1 MLPPA
6 VPGLMD
12 ANSRTMFP
20 SPISRVL
27 GSPRYLRS
35 CGGAPTLA
43 NWKMR
48 QPAPIVVRPVT
59 TACGPIHESR
69 PTRTCGPTTAYA
81 STTTPVSSSAPGAT
95 TAVGWMR
102 GPAGGAA
109 ANSTSATSAGP
120 AVATP
125 RSRQGG
131 PAAVQV
137 TSSRSVSP
145 GSTGRRK
152 RALSTATRRRSSSA
166 ASRPPSCTRA
176 SHSMT
181 PGRTGAPGK
190 CPAKYGSLALTRFT
204 PTARFPGSTSS
215 TRSTR
220 TYGNARRPL
229 APRSGWFVMGAL
241 LLARAALRPLLVG
254 RGVVEL
260 HDLVGHVDRLV
271 IVEER
276 AAGGLEHE
284 RVAVLLAVVA
294 HQLVEL
300 LDDALGELG
309 VGLLEIAL
317 EVLVL
322 ALELEAAGLEVLLEV
337 APLLVLEHRRLALVV
352 LLQPVQVLAL
362 LLQLVLRA
370 LELGLHLIL
379 GPLAGVALVERA
391 LHVDH
396 GDLLLRGLEP
406 RRRPEHDR
414 HRHEPER
421 RAGPPAGPAS
431 HVSISH
437 VSPLLSSVLERRPE
451 REQHEALLIVGLGV
465 ERLPELDAQRAD
477 GREPAHPGPRR
488 EAGLVPRDALVRA
501 VSVAGVDEQHTLE
514 S

>member
-1 MLPPA
+1 
-6 VPGLMD
+6 
-12 ANSRTMFP
+12 
-20 SPISRVL
+20 
-27 GSPRYLRS
+27 
-35 CGGAPTLA
+35 
-43 NWKMR
+43 MR
-48 QPAPIVVRPVT
+48 A
-59 TACGPIHESR
+59 
-69 PTRTCGPTTAYA
+69 
-81 STTTPVSSSAPGAT
+81 
-95 TAVGWMR
+95 
-102 GPAGGAA
+102 PAGGAA

-120 AVATP
+120 AVAPP

-337 APLLVLEHRRLALVV
+337 APLLVLEHRRLALVI
-352 LLQPVQVLAL
+352 LLQPVQVFAL

-370 LELGLHLIL
+370 LELRLHLVL
-379 GPLAGVALVERA
+379 GLLAGVALVERA

-396 GDLLLRGLEP
+396 GDLLLR
-406 RRRPEHDR
+406 RRERPRPERDHDR
-414 HRHEPER
+414 DQAERH
-421 RAGPPAGPAS
+421 AGHPAALDSS
-431 HVSISH
+431 HPISH
-437 VSPLLSSVLERRPE
+437 VSASPSSLQYWNGAPNENST
-451 REQHEALLIVGLGV
+451 
-465 ERLPELDAQRAD
+465 RLF
-477 GREPAHPGPRR
+477 
-488 EAGLVPRDALVRA
+488 
-501 VSVAGVDEQHTLE
+501 
-514 S
+514 

>member
-1 MLPPA
+1 
-6 VPGLMD
+6 
-12 ANSRTMFP
+12 
-20 SPISRVL
+20 
-27 GSPRYLRS
+27 
-35 CGGAPTLA
+35 
-43 NWKMR
+43 MR
-48 QPAPIVVRPVT
+48 A
-59 TACGPIHESR
+59 
-69 PTRTCGPTTAYA
+69 
-81 STTTPVSSSAPGAT
+81 
-95 TAVGWMR
+95 
-102 GPAGGAA
+102 PAGGAA

-152 RALSTATRRRSSSA
+152 RALSTATRRRSSSS

-190 CPAKYGSLALTRFT
+190 WPAKYGSLALTRFT
-204 PTARFPGSTSS
+204 PTARLPGSISS
-215 TRSTR
+215 TRSTK
-220 TYGNARRPL
+220 TYGNARPPL
-229 APRSGWFVMGAL
+229 ARRSGWFVMGTL
-241 LLARAALRPLLVG
+241 LLRAALRPLLVG

-260 HDLVGHVDRLV
+260 HDLLGHVDRLV
-271 IVEER
+271 VVQEC

-322 ALELEAAGLEVLLEV
+322 ALELEAAGLEVLLQV
-337 APLLVLEHRRLALVV
+337 APLLLLEHRRLAVVV
-352 LLQPVQVLAL
+352 LLQVVQVLAL

-370 LELGLHLIL
+370 LELRLHLVL
-379 GPLAGVALVERA
+379 GALAGVALVERA

-396 GDLLLRGLEP
+396 GDLRLHGRE
-406 RRRPEHDR
+406 RRRREHE
-414 HRHEPER
+414 HQRHEPER
-421 RAGPPAGPAS
+421 HAGAPAP
-431 HVSISH
+431 
-437 VSPLLSSVLERRPE
+437 
-451 REQHEALLIVGLGV
+451 
-465 ERLPELDAQRAD
+465 
-477 GREPAHPGPRR
+477 
-488 EAGLVPRDALVRA
+488 
-501 VSVAGVDEQHTLE
+501 
-514 S
+514 

>member
-1 MLPPA
+1 MRAPA
-6 VPGLMD
+6 D
-12 ANSRTMFP
+12 
-20 SPISRVL
+20 
-27 GSPRYLRS
+27 
-35 CGGAPTLA
+35 
-43 NWKMR
+43 
-48 QPAPIVVRPVT
+48 
-59 TACGPIHESR
+59 
-69 PTRTCGPTTAYA
+69 
-81 STTTPVSSSAPGAT
+81 
-95 TAVGWMR
+95 
-102 GPAGGAA
+102 GAA

-181 PGRTGAPGK
+181 PGKTGAPGK

-220 TYGNARRPL
+220 GYGNARPPR
-229 APRSGWFVMGAL
+229 APRSGWFVMGPL

-322 ALELEAAGLEVLLEV
+322 ALELEAAALEVLLQV
-337 APLLVLEHRRLALVV
+337 APLFVLEHRRLALVV

-370 LELGLHLIL
+370 LELRLHLVL
-379 GPLAGVALVERA
+379 GLLAGVAFVERA

-396 GDLLLRGLEP
+396 PDLLLHRPE
-406 RRRPEHDR
+406 RRRPE
-414 HRHEPER
+414 PER
-421 RAGPPAGPAS
+421 QRHQPERHAGAPAALAS
-431 HVSISH
+431 PVPISH
-437 VSPLLSSVLERRPE
+437 VPPSPSSRQYWNGAPNENSTRSEEHTSELQSHVNLVCRLLLEKKKKSTF
-451 REQHEALLIVGLGV
+451 
-465 ERLPELDAQRAD
+465 RLQ
-477 GREPAHPGPRR
+477 
-488 EAGLVPRDALVRA
+488 
-501 VSVAGVDEQHTLE
+501 LE
-514 S
+514 KKTKKRIQ

>member
-1 MLPPA
+1 
-6 VPGLMD
+6 
-12 ANSRTMFP
+12 
-20 SPISRVL
+20 
-27 GSPRYLRS
+27 
-35 CGGAPTLA
+35 
-43 NWKMR
+43 MR
-48 QPAPIVVRPVT
+48 A
-59 TACGPIHESR
+59 
-69 PTRTCGPTTAYA
+69 
-81 STTTPVSSSAPGAT
+81 
-95 TAVGWMR
+95 
-102 GPAGGAA
+102 PAGGAA

-152 RALSTATRRRSSSA
+152 RALSTA
-166 ASRPPSCTRA
+166 
-176 SHSMT
+176 
-181 PGRTGAPGK
+181 
-190 CPAKYGSLALTRFT
+190 
-204 PTARFPGSTSS
+204 S

-220 TYGNARRPL
+220 RYGNARPPR
-229 APRSGWFVMGAL
+229 APRSGWFVMGPL

-254 RGVVEL
+254 RGVVQL

-300 LDDALGELG
+300 RDDALGELG

-322 ALELEAAGLEVLLEV
+322 ALELEAAALEVLLQV

-370 LELGLHLIL
+370 LELRLHLVL
-379 GPLAGVALVERA
+379 GLLAGVALVERA

-396 GDLLLRGLEP
+396 GDLLLQ
-406 RRRPEHDR
+406 RRERSRPERDHDR
-414 HRHEPER
+414 DQPER
-421 RAGPPAGPAS
+421 HAGHPAALDSS
-431 HVSISH
+431 HPISH
-437 VSPLLSSVLERRPE
+437 VSASPSSLQYWNGAPNENSTRLFWSWGLLRNAFPSSMRSGPMGDSHRTPAPPERRVSSHVKPWS
-451 REQHEALLIVGLGV
+451 AL
-465 ERLPELDAQRAD
+465 
-477 GREPAHPGPRR
+477 
-488 EAGLVPRDALVRA
+488 
-501 VSVAGVDEQHTLE
+501 
-514 S
+514 

>member
-1 MLPPA
+1 
-6 VPGLMD
+6 
-12 ANSRTMFP
+12 
-20 SPISRVL
+20 
-27 GSPRYLRS
+27 
-35 CGGAPTLA
+35 
-43 NWKMR
+43 MR
-48 QPAPIVVRPVT
+48 A
-59 TACGPIHESR
+59 
-69 PTRTCGPTTAYA
+69 
-81 STTTPVSSSAPGAT
+81 
-95 TAVGWMR
+95 
-102 GPAGGAA
+102 PAGGAA

-125 RSRQGG
+125 CSRQGG

-215 TRSTR
+215 TRSTSR
-220 TYGNARRPL
+220 YGNARPR
-229 APRSGWFVMGAL
+229 APRSGWFVMGTL
-241 LLARAALRPLLVG
+241 LLARAALRRVLVG
-254 RGVVEL
+254 RGVVQL

-322 ALELEAAGLEVLLEV
+322 ALELEPAALEVL
-337 APLLVLEHRRLALVV
+337 
-352 LLQPVQVLAL
+352 
-362 LLQLVLRA
+362 
-370 LELGLHLIL
+370 
-379 GPLAGVALVERA
+379 
-391 LHVDH
+391 
-396 GDLLLRGLEP
+396 
-406 RRRPEHDR
+406 
-414 HRHEPER
+414 
-421 RAGPPAGPAS
+421 
-431 HVSISH
+431 
-437 VSPLLSSVLERRPE
+437 
-451 REQHEALLIVGLGV
+451 
-465 ERLPELDAQRAD
+465 
-477 GREPAHPGPRR
+477 
-488 EAGLVPRDALVRA
+488 
-501 VSVAGVDEQHTLE
+501 
-514 S
+514 